1 MKYKCVYRDMLG
13 CVKVLEVE
21 AESLEASMV
30 GLHEKCRATVNAV
43 DTVDKSRLMVW
54 LEFMFDEDMN
64 HFKIMYP
71 SQEGETDVAALQ
83 RMTGETVIIMPEP
96 LFPEE
101 QSV

>member
-1 MKYKCVYRDMLG
+1 MKYKCVFRDLLG

-21 AESLEASMV
+21 ADSIEESLV
-30 GLHEKCRATVNAV
+30 GLHDKCRDTVNAL
-43 DTVDKSRLMVW
+43 DTVDKSQMMVW

-71 SQEGETDVAALQ
+71 SPEGVADVAALQ
-83 RMTGETVIIMPEP
+83 QMTGESVIIMPEP
-96 LFPEE
+96 IFPEE